1 MDPAN
6 LIHMANRIGEFFA
19 AQPDRTEALDGIA
32 THLQKFWA
40 PRMRRQLF
48 ALIDAGQ
55 ASALQPLVREALDR
69 KRTNLAPDAAASKP
83 RGPRA
88 LSSDRT
94 G

>member
-19 AQPDRTEALDGIA
+19 AQPDRVEALEGVA

-48 ALIDAGQ
+48 DLIDAGK
-55 ASALQPLVREALDR
+55 AEALLPLVREAVDR
-69 KRTNLAPDAAASKP
+69 RREKLEPAAFA
-83 RGPRA
+83 
-88 LSSDRT
+88 
-94 G
+94 